1 MKKISLIFISLFVL
15 GITLNSFAQNKSG
28 KMRNQQNRLYNIN
41 TVETV
46 KGEVLSIDEQTGKR
60 GSNGIHVTLKT
71 EDGDLSV
78 HLGPEWFMDKQTVKI
93 AKGDQIEVTGSKIT
107 YKDKPALI
115 AKLIKSGNDTLTL
128 RDDNGY
134 PVWRGQGMRNKS

>member
-1 MKKISLIFISLFVL
+1 MKKISLIFMSLFIL

-41 TVETV
+41 SVETV
-46 KGEVLSIDEQTGKR
+46 NGEVVSIDEQTGKK
-60 GSNGIHVTLKT
+60 GFNGIHVMLKT
-71 EDGDLSV
+71 SDGDLSV

-115 AKLIKSGNDTLTL
+115 AKLVKRGSDTLTFKG
-128 RDDNGY
+128 R
-134 PVWRGQGMRNKS
+134 